1 MHNYC
6 RTSYSTCINCAQAS
20 LSLTASVS
28 LLEMGR
34 NVSRTDIECSGDTIT
49 YRCSVLSN
57 SESIILMWFVTI
69 PGKETVNITHDKR
82 SLLDNV
88 DYLGINITARL
99 VDFTDQ
105 DSIESIIVLTVLDD
119 PSVDRTVVE
128 CRSAHLDSE
137 MTEVFVNKSGKLVG
151 TIKSH
156 ATH

>member
-1 MHNYC
+1 
-6 RTSYSTCINCAQAS
+6 
-20 LSLTASVS
+20 
-28 LLEMGR
+28 
-34 NVSRTDIECSGDTIT
+34 
-49 YRCSVLSN
+49 
-57 SESIILMWFVTI
+57 MWFVTI

-105 DSIESIIVLTVLDD
+105 DSIESIIVLTVLDN